1 MSAVAAAPRS
11 PDGELAGR
19 SGCDYPSPIVVDL
32 GNTPTTINDN
42 ELDRTLDP
50 SLLDLMGACRTPPA
64 PAAYA
69 AWPSTTPRE
78 IVRDAANSGALSQLG
93 AAARLALPANYIG
106 GPGYAGGKAQPCME
120 PSTARVAEA
129 KAVAAQG
136 VSAFQRALERA
147 AEATTEVPGR
157 GRSDSSTTV
166 ADIPTAAGIRAGLDG
181 NEDVEVSIA
190 DTSMETTAPGP
201 APLVSTVTTYKG
213 PMVVRYGGSFTTRGS
228 SAGSSLQISAGPS
241 PSVTYVR
248 SFTMRGSSAGSSVT
262 TSMTAR
268 AAAGQLGSP
277 PFSASGP
284 EVKKPIREIK
294 RKKKVLCG
302 VC

>member
-1 MSAVAAAPRS
+1 MSAVAADPRS
-11 PDGELAGR
+11 PNTEPAG
-19 SGCDYPSPIVVDL
+19 SACDYPSPIVVDF

-64 PAAYA
+64 AYA
-69 AWPSTTPRE
+69 AWRSTTPRE
-78 IVRDAANSGALSQLG
+78 IVRDVANAGALSQLG
-93 AAARLALPANYIG
+93 AAARLALPVNYIG

-120 PSTARVAEA
+120 PSTVPVAEA

-147 AEATTEVPGR
+147 AETATTEVPGR

-166 ADIPTAAGIRAGLDG
+166 ADMPTAAGIRAGLDG

-201 APLVSTVTTYKG
+201 APLVSSVTTYKG

-268 AAAGQLGSP
+268 AAAGQLASP
-277 PFSASGP
+277 PLTASGP